1 MKKQPK
7 QQIKTGLI
15 YFTQQEYVRLLIVA
29 ADADTLEA
37 TWEEWLQTREKA
49 KFDLALAGIAVI
61 DVPVEVDELLKYCL
75 LENVPLDSSARA
87 GYVAEKMRR
96 ADMDG

>member
-7 QQIKTGLI
+7 QQTKTGLI
-15 YFTQQEYVRLLIVA
+15 YFTQQEYARLLVVA

-49 KFDLALAGIAVI
+49 KFDLALIGIAVI
-61 DVPVEVDELLKYCL
+61 DVPVEVDELLIYCL
-75 LENVPLDSSARA
+75 QENVPLDSSARA

>member
-1 MKKQPK
+1 MKRLPK
-7 QQIKTGLI
+7 QQIKTGLV
-15 YFTQQEYVRLLIVA
+15 YFTQQEYARLLVVA

-37 TWEEWLQTREKA
+37 TWEEWLQNREEA
-49 KFDLALAGIAVI
+49 KFNLALTGIAVV

-75 LENVPLDSSARA
+75 QKNAPLDSNARA

-96 ADMDG
+96 EDMGE